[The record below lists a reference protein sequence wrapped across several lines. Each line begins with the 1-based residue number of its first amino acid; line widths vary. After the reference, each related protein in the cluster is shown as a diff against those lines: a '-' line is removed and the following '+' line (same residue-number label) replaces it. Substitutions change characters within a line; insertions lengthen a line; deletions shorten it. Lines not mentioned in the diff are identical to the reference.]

1 MYKMIRGLKN
11 KFSENATVLSMKK
24 WAKDES
30 GFEVFEKF
38 GLTQGGVLLAL
49 GVCAVAVIVMNEFW
63 SQVGDK
69 YFGSEGGL
77 DTLNPDS
84 AQAVAPGWGK
94 EASGGWK

>member
-1 MYKMIRGLKN
+1 MYTVVRGLKK
-11 KFSENATVLSMKK
+11 KFSKNATVLSMKK

-30 GFEVFEKF
+30 GFKVFEKF

-63 SQVGDK
+63 SQLEIN
-69 YFGSEGGL
+69 EGGL

-94 EASGGWK
+94 EAAGGWK